1 MVEKRLS
8 PEDAQ
13 KEDQCC
19 RRKLTKKEIITDK
32 NTIRSLYDNNM
43 QIRVKIGI
51 ITAIIVPQEHW
62 GFTIIIKKA
71 VGNAVLRNRIKRV
84 TRAVYRLI
92 KTKINTPYNIIFSV
106 RENPSDNNLIPN
118 FNQLFDTLTTALK

>member
-13 KEDQCC
+13 KEDRCC
-19 RRKLTKKEIITDK
+19 RRKLPKKEIITDK

-84 TRAVYRLI
+84 IRAVYRLI

-106 RENPSDNNLIPN
+106 RENPPDNLIPN